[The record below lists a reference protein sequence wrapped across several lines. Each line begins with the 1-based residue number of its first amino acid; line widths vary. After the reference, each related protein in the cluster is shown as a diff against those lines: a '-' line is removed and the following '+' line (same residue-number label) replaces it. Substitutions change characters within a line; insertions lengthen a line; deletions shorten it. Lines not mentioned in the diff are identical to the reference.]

1 MPVAYEELA
10 VGEEP
15 IRKGKK
21 MRMNNNDNDNDN
33 DDDNDKII
41 ILIIIITIFF
51 SWGCPFTPIDPRCYL
66 WLSELTPVHAM
77 KIKQGAENEI
87 CFPLR

>member
-1 MPVAYEELA
+1 
-10 VGEEP
+10 
-15 IRKGKK
+15 

-51 SWGCPFTPIDPRCYL
+51 FSWGCPFTPIDPRCYL
-66 WLSELTPVHAM
+66 WLSELTPVYAM

>member
-51 SWGCPFTPIDPRCYL
+51 FLGVSFYSHRPSLLFVT
-66 WLSELTPVHAM
+66 
-77 KIKQGAENEI
+77 Q
-87 CFPLR
+87 

>member
-1 MPVAYEELA
+1 
-10 VGEEP
+10 
-15 IRKGKK
+15 
-21 MRMNNNDNDNDN
+21 MRMNNNDNDNDNDN

-51 SWGCPFTPIDPRCYL
+51 SWGCPFTPINPRCYL